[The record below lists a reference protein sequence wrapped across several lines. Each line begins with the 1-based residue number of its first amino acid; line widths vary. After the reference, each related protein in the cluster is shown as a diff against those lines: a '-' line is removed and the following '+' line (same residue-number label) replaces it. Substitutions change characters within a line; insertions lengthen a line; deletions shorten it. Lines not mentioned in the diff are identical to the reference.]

1 MILYLELL
9 GVGPVKKNTLYVNYL
24 IFRLL
29 FSFSVCM
36 GLLFTSLLRHIDQ
49 EMIGLQSRR
58 YITKQAS
65 QLPTFIERAT
75 VRGHAQYFFLEI
87 NISG

>member
-1 MILYLELL
+1 
-9 GVGPVKKNTLYVNYL
+9 
-24 IFRLL
+24 
-29 FSFSVCM
+29 M

-65 QLPTFIERAT
+65 QLPTFIKKGQLLG
-75 VRGHAQYFFLEI
+75 VMLNIFF
-87 NISG
+87 